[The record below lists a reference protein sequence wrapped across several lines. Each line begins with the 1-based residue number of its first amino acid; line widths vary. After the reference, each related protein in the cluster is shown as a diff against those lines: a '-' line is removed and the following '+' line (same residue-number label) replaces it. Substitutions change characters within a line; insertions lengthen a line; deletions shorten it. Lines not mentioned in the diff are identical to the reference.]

1 VDTGL
6 YVIMGVAGSGKTT
19 IGAQFARAR
28 DLPFVEG
35 DDLHSTE
42 NRRRMAAGIA
52 LTDDDRRPWL
62 LAIAAR
68 LREARDAGHGL
79 VVACSALKRSY
90 RDLLRTEG
98 ASEVRFVFL
107 RGKRP
112 ILDERLAAR
121 RGHFMPA
128 SLLDSQ
134 LATLEE
140 PAPDE
145 AAWVYDVSR
154 PPEAIVADLV
164 RRTA

>member
-1 VDTGL
+1 MDTGL
-6 YVIMGVAGSGKTT
+6 YVFMGVAGSGKTT

-35 DDLHSTE
+35 DDLHSAE
-42 NRRRMAAGIA
+42 NRRRMTAGVP
-52 LTDDDRRPWL
+52 LTDTDRRPWL

-68 LREARDAGHGL
+68 LRDARQAGHGL

-90 RDLLRTEG
+90 RDLLRAEG
-98 ASEVRFVFL
+98 APDVRLVFL

-112 ILDERLAAR
+112 LLDERLSAR
-121 RGHFMPA
+121 RGHFMPV

-145 AAWVYDVSR
+145 AAWVYDVSQ
-154 PPEAIVADLV
+154 PPEAIVSDLI
-164 RRTA
+164 RRTS